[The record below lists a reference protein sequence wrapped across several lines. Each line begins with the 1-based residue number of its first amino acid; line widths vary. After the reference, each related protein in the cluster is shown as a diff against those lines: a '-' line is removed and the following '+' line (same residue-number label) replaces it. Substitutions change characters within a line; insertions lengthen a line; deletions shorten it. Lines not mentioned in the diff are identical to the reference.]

1 MAKNKIILGKL
12 DIDAKDLVK
21 SSMDIKKQI
30 DELVEKQ
37 GKLTEKGKESSAQ
50 FITNEAAI
58 KSLEAA
64 YKSQIAALS
73 AYANEEGKI
82 ISQKKAVKE
91 AVKEV
96 NNSENDYIK
105 NNKELLELK
114 KQLNSNSDDYE
125 KRLAKINAK
134 IMENNAWLQENGSE
148 HAKLITTM
156 DDYKQQIADSFDSIN
171 IFNGGIT
178 GFISRAQEAGGVG
191 PLLSGA
197 FKGITGGIKGMGEAI
212 TKNPVGAILAILV
225 PIIQA
230 LFNAFKSF
238 TPIVEKVEQ
247 VMAGVDA
254 VFQSVKNSI
263 IGLLTG
269 ATSIGDFFS
278 NFASSAAEAAEEAMK
293 LEEAQQKLNKQL
305 QLQEIENEKAKN
317 SIDALRAASEDDT
330 KSIKERG
337 KSLEDAMAAERKN
350 MDGRK
355 KLAED
360 AYNIAQAQI
369 ASGTNLTKEEK
380 KNLKEKG
387 LAYAQELLKR
397 KEISEEEIKALEK
410 AELDRA
416 RIYGESAALSRK
428 HITDQANFKKQ
439 ADAEEQATQRDA
451 EDKAK
456 ELADK
461 QKERQDKAL
470 ERQKQQFEL
479 WAAEADAHGKSLEER
494 LKYEDDYASKSIAIL
509 QNELKLKKISLEE
522 FKTAKI
528 GIENTQAEN
537 KLQIAQDNA
546 KATLELWKEENRSKM
561 KAGEDLTAA
570 MVAEE
575 KTRLEYIKDEN
586 MELLAA
592 KMKLDATQVEN
603 KRKNNVELTQKEA
616 EFLTEMLRLQNE
628 FNSQISANDEALEE
642 ADKARKQEERDNA
655 AAKRAELYEEKLA
668 AELTE
673 YEEAKLLEQQRYDEE
688 LATLEIRRV
697 DELLSDE
704 EYARQKTAIE
714 ASNKENVKK
723 IEQDLVNFKLAQQN
737 KLMGDMATILGKES
751 KAGKAFSIAQAT
763 IDTYQSAVAA
773 YKSQLTMDPSSP
785 VRGAIA
791 AAAAVAMGLRNIQK
805 IAGVK
810 EPKFEKGGLM
820 GVGGNLHSAG
830 GTKFVGSDGTR
841 FEAERGELIGVLN
854 RNAARHFMAFNNTFP
869 SGGTA
874 TPNYFASGGI
884 VSREIAQQG
893 MNMDELA
900 LKIAEANRSLPPP
913 VVAVED
919 IITRGNNYIKV
930 KEGANF

>member
-73 AYANEEGKI
+73 AYTNEEGKI

-156 DDYKQQIADSFDSIN
+156 HDYKQQIADSFDSIN

-230 LFNAFKSF
+230 IFNAFKSF

-247 VMAGVDA
+247 VMAGIDA

-278 NFASSAAEAAEEAMK
+278 DFASSAAEAADEAMK
-293 LEEAQQKLNKQL
+293 LEEAQQKLKAQME
-305 QLQEIENEKAKN
+305 LQEIANEEAKRTIDDLKA
-317 SIDALRAASEDDT
+317 SYEDQT
-330 KSIKERG
+330 KSEEARLNALKQATEVETTNFKQR
-337 KSLEDAMAAERKN
+337 KAQAE
-350 MDGRK
+350 
-355 KLAED
+355 E
-360 AYNIAQAQI
+360 AYRIAQGQI
-369 ASGTNLTKEEK
+369 AAGKNLSKEEK
-380 KNLKEKG
+380 ALLKEKG
-387 LAYAQELLKR
+387 IAYAQELAER
-397 KEISEEEIKALEK
+397 KAITEEELEALKKAQI
-410 AELDRA
+410 DRS
-416 RIYGESAALSRK
+416 RIYGEESAMYRR
-428 HITDQANFKKQ
+428 QAQDKKNIESQVQ
-439 ADAEEQATQRDA
+439 ADTLARQRDA

-479 WAAEADAHGKSLEER
+479 WAAEADAHEKSLEER

-522 FKTAKI
+522 FKAAKL
-528 GIENTQAEN
+528 GIEKTQAEN

-570 MVAEE
+570 MVEE
-575 KTRLEYIKDEN
+575 EAKRLSFIKDEN
-586 MELLAA
+586 MKLLAA
-592 KMKLDATQVEN
+592 KMQLNAKDVEDKHN
-603 KRKNNVELTQKEA
+603 SNVELTQKEA

-628 FNSQISANDEALEE
+628 FNSQITANDEALKE

-655 AAKRAELYEEKLA
+655 AAKRAELYEEKLN

-673 YEEAKLLEQQRYDEE
+673 YEEAKLLEQQRYEEE
-688 LATLEIRRV
+688 LAALEIK
-697 DELLSDE
+697 
-704 EYARQKTAIE
+704 RQDGLISEQEFEDKKTEMAAIN
-714 ASNKENVKK
+714 AANKGK
-723 IEQDLVNFKLAQQN
+723 IEEAFVNFKLAQQN

-820 GVGGNLHSAG
+820 GIGGNLHSAG

-900 LKIAEANRSLPPP
+900 IKIAEANRSLPSP

-919 IITRGNNYIKV
+919 IITRGNSYVQV